1 MAAQSPNDADPADSP
16 AVAFVLVE
24 RAAKPRPD
32 AVIDAASK
40 LGIDLHLTGPSQAG
54 HSFEADAGVAV
65 QVMPMGFPHPDAQ
78 RARIAGPTAVKSVDA
93 QAATDH
99 IMIVT
104 QGLTGPPRV
113 RDGFLAA
120 VTAAVIDTV
129 PAVGAMLGH
138 GAIFHKARLFRDAV
152 AGAPRGSIPPL
163 IAVDISMAREGD
175 AQMSFLT
182 HGMPRYGRENLHVT
196 CAVTAGN
203 NAAQFTMGL
212 VRWMLT
218 DPTKHF
224 PTGDTVGR
232 TASERIRVQRVP
244 HPFRAGEVV
253 MRLDL
258 G

>member
-1 MAAQSPNDADPADSP
+1 MAAPSPHDADPADSP
-16 AVAFVLVE
+16 AVAFVLLE
-24 RAAKPRPD
+24 RAANPRPD

-40 LGIDLHLTGPSQAG
+40 LGVNLQLTDTSPTGN
-54 HSFEADAGVAV
+54 SFEADAGVVV

-78 RARIAGPTAVKSVDA
+78 RTRIAGPTAVKPADA
-93 QAATDH
+93 NAATDH
-99 IMIVT
+99 IMIVS
-104 QGLTGPPRV
+104 QGLTGTPRE

-138 GAIFHKARLFRDAV
+138 GALFHKARLFRDAV
-152 AGAPRGSIPPL
+152 AGAQRGPIPPL
-163 IAVDISMAREGD
+163 IAVDISMARQAD
-175 AQMSFLT
+175 SRMSFLT
-182 HGMPRYGRENLHVT
+182 HGMPRYGRENLYVT
-196 CAVTAGN
+196 CAITDGN
-203 NAAQFTMGL
+203 SATQFAMGL

-244 HPFRAGEVV
+244 HPFREGEVV